1 MSSLQET
8 TQANLRAVNERIT
21 QAARASG
28 RTPQDIALV
37 AVSKTFPAE
46 AVIAVAG
53 GGQADFGENYVQEAV
68 AKIARVRE
76 LAPQL
81 ALHWHYIGPI
91 QSNKTRD
98 IAEQFDWVQSV
109 DRLKVVQRLSQQR
122 PASKGPLNVLLQVNI
137 SGESTKSGVAAADVA
152 TLAAQVAG
160 LPNITLRGLMA
171 IPEPDPDPVRQAQ
184 PLQAM
189 RSLFD
194 ALRRAHPRC
203 DTLSLGMSADLEA
216 AVAAG
221 STMVRIGTAIFGERE
236 RKAV

>member
-8 TQANLRAVNERIT
+8 AQANLRAVNERIT
-21 QAARASG
+21 QAARAAG
-28 RTPQDIALV
+28 RAPQDIALV

-53 GGQADFGENYVQEAV
+53 AGQADFGENYVQEAI

-81 ALHWHYIGPI
+81 ALRWHYIGPI

-109 DRLKVVQRLSQQR
+109 DRLKAAQRLSQQR
-122 PASKGPLNVLLQVNI
+122 PASKRPLNVLLQVNI
-137 SGESTKSGVAAADVA
+137 SGEATKSGVAGADVA

-160 LPNITLRGLMA
+160 LPNLTLRGLMA
-171 IPEPDPDPVRQAQ
+171 IPEPDTDPSRQAQ
-184 PLQAM
+184 ALQAM
-189 RSLFD
+189 KGLFD
-194 ALRRAHPRC
+194 ALRRTHPRC
-203 DTLSLGMSADLEA
+203 DTLSMGMSADLEA
-216 AVAAG
+216 AVVAG

-236 RKAV
+236 RKAA